1 MKSLASFKMCV
12 TLVGLAAGLFFSP
25 ACKAQSEIAPDHFDG
40 TDSWEAAA
48 HHKVTWSK
56 SPQHRLATESNHS
69 KLTTRF
75 ALRLTDKPQ
84 IGRSHTGP
92 AVPDKHKLVAQIVRR
107 TTVMQ

>member
-1 MKSLASFKMCV
+1 MKSLASLKMCV
-12 TLVGLAAGLFFSP
+12 TLVGFAAGLVFSP

-48 HHKVTWSK
+48 HRKATRSK
-56 SPQHRLATESNHS
+56 SPQKRLPAETNHS

-75 ALRLTDKPQ
+75 ALLLTDTPQ
-84 IGRSHTGP
+84 IGRRHSSPTI
-92 AVPDKHKLVAQIVRR
+92 PDQHRLVAPSLKR

>member
-40 TDSWEAAA
+40 TDSWEVAA
-48 HHKVTWSK
+48 HHKVTRSK
-56 SPQHRLATESNHS
+56 SPQKRLATETNHS
-69 KLTTRF
+69 KLTTRS

-84 IGRSHTGP
+84 TGRSHSSP
-92 AVPDKHKLVAQIVRR
+92 AVPDKHQVVAQNLRR
-107 TTVMQ
+107 TAVMQ